1 MIWEFVP
8 DVLVLLGFGGVLFI
22 LVRKSRSL
30 SDEDVS
36 RAVNETA
43 IARKAKS
50 WYETAVRP
58 HLNARSIEQ
67 SLWTWM
73 EKTLRSVRVAN
84 FRIENWVTARLEW
97 VKAARNR
104 ERFDDDQYWFSVHK
118 LLVEKKIEE
127 LFGSVPVTD
136 LADPVKEE
144 LALKRKRKEPI
155 EQWLNLVR
163 WYLGRSHVSEARRVL
178 ILCWQK
184 NPSDER
190 VLALLEMLIVKT
202 EEGGDV
208 PMPKPVIVPVSEQ
221 KATPEQSDIHTDAV
235 PLSSPENKSEA
246 SETQDSDLV

>member
-22 LVRKSRSL
+22 LMRKARSL

-36 RAVNETA
+36 RALNETA
-43 IARKAKS
+43 AVARARS
-50 WYETAVRP
+50 WYRTTVHP
-58 HLNARSIEQ
+58 HLNAQSIEQ
-67 SLWTWM
+67 AMWTWL
-73 EKTLRSVRVAN
+73 EKTLRALRIVN
-84 FRIENWVTARLEW
+84 FRVENWVTGRLEW
-97 VKAARNR
+97 VKNARNR
-104 ERFDDDQYWFSVHK
+104 ERFDDTQYWFSVHK

-127 LFGSVPVTD
+127 LFGNVPVTD
-136 LADPVKEE
+136 LEDPVKEE
-144 LALKRKRKEPI
+144 LLLKRKRKEPI

-178 ILCWQK
+178 ISCWQK

-208 PMPKPVIVPVSEQ
+208 PMPKPAVAPAPEQ
-221 KATPEQSDIHTDAV
+221 KTAQEQPDALL
-235 PLSSPENKSEA
+235 PSLEESHDGEPRDGN
-246 SETQDSDLV
+246 SDLV